1 MKGTDNNK
9 LEHIRYPMGIIES
22 TLFSIRGVKIFL
34 VFFNLPFLLLFSL
47 LDKWGS
53 FLEAVCSDT
62 DLRSSHLIYL

>member
-47 LDKWGS
+47 LD
-53 FLEAVCSDT
+53 
-62 DLRSSHLIYL
+62 